1 MPISLCMVVRNEGD
15 CIGNA
20 LHSARSIV
28 DEILVVDQEST
39 DNTREI
45 LDKYGATVI
54 TKRPKGFS
62 DPDRNY
68 LFNSA
73 RNEWILYLDGDEYL
87 DETLKKLIPQI
98 TKMGVAAFWLKEKN
112 LVNGK
117 DIKHLLGD
125 DWHPRL
131 FRKGAV
137 TFTDRGH
144 VFPQINS
151 PIQGWIDKGFIVHER
166 TLEKIKKSTQ
176 ARVHLQDENSR
187 KNELAFVA
195 ELERF
200 LAGTKSSAKTNIHS
214 TPKSIP

>member
-28 DEILVVDQEST
+28 DEILVIDQQST
-39 DNTREI
+39 DNTREV

-68 LFNSA
+68 LFNQA

-87 DETLKKLIPQI
+87 DEKLKKLIPEVV
-98 TKMGVAAFWLKEKN
+98 KMGCAAYWFRHKN

-117 DIKHLLGD
+117 DIKHMLGD

-131 FRKGAV
+131 FRKGAI

-144 VFPQINS
+144 VYPQINT
-151 PIQGWIDKGFIVHER
+151 PIQGWIEKGHIVHER
-166 TLEKIKKSTQ
+166 TLEKIKKSSQ
-176 ARVHLQDENSR
+176 ARINLQDEQSR
-187 KNELAFVA
+187 KVESDFIQQ
-195 ELERF
+195 LERF
-200 LAGTKSSAKTNIHS
+200 LAGTKSAKNNIHHTS
-214 TPKSIP
+214 VAVS